1 MSELKYTAMT
11 DHDKIKRL
19 FAGTMCLLLLAGC
32 YKNMT
37 VIFDT
42 GEEITRTV
50 TFSGDIQPIFAKS
63 CSLSGCHVA
72 GGQVPDLTETN
83 AYASLLLGNYVDTL
97 VPTNSHLYLKMSG
110 KQGTPMP
117 VSGSN
122 KEYNSLVLAWI
133 KQGAHNN

>member
-1 MSELKYTAMT
+1 MIYP
-11 DHDKIKRL
+11 DKIKRL
-19 FAGTMCLLLLAGC
+19 FTVAVCLLLLAGC
-32 YKNMT
+32 YKNKT

-42 GEEITRTV
+42 EEISRTV

-72 GGQVPDLTETN
+72 GGQVPDLSPTN
-83 AYASLLLGNYVDTL
+83 AYSSLLLGNYVDTL

-122 KEYNSLVLAWI
+122 KEYNTLVLAWI